1 MKTIL
6 DPEYH
11 ARIIADIDNVCAI
24 AGIQQRYL
32 HESIVTVHLD
42 TRAAWS
48 RGNNFISKAEL
59 MVAVGGSAT
68 DNFDAL
74 ATKREVNALLDDASE
89 RGKSSRPILS
99 CYCEGLTALGR
110 SIATP
115 GLSSQ
120 TDCRSSSNC
129 NQLQWSRRDLQR
141 ARTRKRIKLPIV
153 LHYSLSTLA
162 EQTTYGFIQIMIF
175 QRTVAFSGD

>member
-32 HESIVTVHLD
+32 HESKTVHLD

-48 RGNNFISKAEL
+48 RGHNFNSKAAW
-59 MVAVGGSAT
+59 MVAVGGSST
-68 DNFDAL
+68 DNLDAL

-89 RGKSSRPILS
+89 RGKSTMPIPG
-99 CYCEGLTALGR
+99 CYSGGFKALGMINAMPGISMTCLLCADLYPVR
-110 SIATP
+110 QIELANQWLKAFFPTDSLEIALPVQSIAENHRLQSIAP
-115 GLSSQ
+115 G
-120 TDCRSSSNC
+120 T
-129 NQLQWSRRDLQR
+129 
-141 ARTRKRIKLPIV
+141 I
-153 LHYSLSTLA
+153 
-162 EQTTYGFIQIMIF
+162 
-175 QRTVAFSGD
+175 